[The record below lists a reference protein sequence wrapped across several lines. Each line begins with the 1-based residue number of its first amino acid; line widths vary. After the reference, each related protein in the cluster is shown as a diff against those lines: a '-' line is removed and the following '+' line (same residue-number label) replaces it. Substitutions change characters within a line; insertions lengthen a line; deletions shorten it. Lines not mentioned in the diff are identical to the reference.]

1 MDRKERIFQYINS
14 KEYIPLPKPE
24 LAAVLCV
31 PNEDMDEFSQLLD
44 ELISEGKIFLT
55 KKKRYD
61 STSRAGFI
69 RGKLSCSP
77 NGRFGFVI
85 PDDGGEDIFI
95 VPNGFLDAYNSD
107 TVLTVIDTKNP
118 KNKKSEGH
126 ITKIIKRGN
135 QTLCGVIKS
144 FDGEYFHIS
153 PDNLKIYASLRVKA
167 ENSMG
172 ADIGQRV
179 LMTITEYPK
188 EGEIHAAVT
197 KILGNSNDLK
207 SNIEAIIE
215 EHSIKQEFDTKTL
228 DEAKNSPKRVTQK
241 EIEKRLDLRDKLIIT
256 IDGDDARDFDDAVS
270 VEKCGEDEYLLGVHI
285 ADVTEYV
292 KEGTAL
298 DNEAFLRGTSVYLA
312 DRVIPMLPVELS
324 NGICSLNPKV
334 NRLTLSV
341 FMRITKSG
349 EITLDK
355 ISKTVIR
362 SSERMTYNDV
372 ADLLENPT
380 PALLKKYEYLM
391 PHLYNMR
398 DVAKILYNRRE
409 VRGSINFDF
418 PESHIKVD
426 DEGNPIEIIKTER
439 RISHK
444 IIEEFMLAANETVA
458 ELAFWAELPFVY
470 RVHEPPT
477 PDKTTEFNRFI
488 MNFGYSLKGKFDKDN
503 PIHPKAFCQVIE
515 KIKGSDEEEMIS
527 TYMLRSLMKAE
538 YKCENL
544 GHFGLA
550 AKYYCHFTSPI
561 RRYPDLLIHRILK
574 RFIDGEDTSAFSHIT
589 PAAAK
594 NSSDTEIEAEYCER
608 DVDDLMKTAFMQEF
622 IGDEFEAVVSSVTS
636 FGVFVRLENTVE
648 GLIRLDSM
656 KDDFYEYSEDEKLVR
671 GTKTQNE
678 IRIGTRLLVVLVN
691 CDIMTRRIDF
701 VRSEDFSYSVFEKFT
716 KKKKSLHRPYKNTK
730 KKSGRTFL
738 KKGRR
743 KRK

>member
-1 MDRKERIFQYINS
+1 MDRKERIYQYINS

-31 PNEDMDEFSQLLD
+31 PDEDMEEFAQLLD
-44 ELISEGKIFLT
+44 ELVAEGKIFLT

-61 STSRAGFI
+61 STARAGFI
-69 RGKLSCSP
+69 RGKLSCSAR
-77 NGRFGFVI
+77 GRFGFVV

-95 VPNGFLDAYNSD
+95 VPNGFLDAYHSD
-107 TVLTVIDTKNP
+107 TVLAVIDTKNP
-118 KNKKSEGH
+118 KNKRSEGH
-126 ITKIIKRGN
+126 ITRVIQRGN
-135 QTLCGVIKS
+135 ETLCGVIKS
-144 FDGEYFHIS
+144 FDGEYFHIR
-153 PDNLKIYASLRVKA
+153 PDSDKIYASLRVKIDDA
-167 ENSMG
+167 MD

-179 LMTITEYPK
+179 LIRVTDYPK
-188 EGEIHAAVT
+188 EG
-197 KILGNSNDLK
+197 KIYGIIEKNLGSADVLK
-207 SNIEAIIE
+207 SSIEAIIE
-215 EHSIKQEFDTKTL
+215 EHSIKQEFDEDTL
-228 DEAKNSPKRVTQK
+228 KEAQASPKRVSQT
-241 EIEKRLDLRDKLIIT
+241 EIGKRLDLRDKLIIT
-256 IDGDDARDFDDAVS
+256 IDGEDARDFDDAVS
-270 VEKCGEDEYLLGVHI
+270 VEKCGDEYLLGVHI

-324 NGICSLNPKV
+324 NGICSLNPRV

-341 FMRITKSG
+341 FMRINQSG
-349 EITLDK
+349 EVTLDK
-355 ISKTVIR
+355 LTKTVIR

-372 ADLLENPT
+372 SDLLKNPT
-380 PALLKKYEYLM
+380 VQLLKKYEYLLPTLYDM
-391 PHLYNMR
+391 RDAAQLLYNHR
-398 DVAKILYNRRE
+398 KN
-409 VRGSINFDF
+409 RGSINFDF

-426 DEGNPIEIIKTER
+426 AEGNPVEIIKTER

-458 ELAFWAELPFVY
+458 QLAFWAELPFVY
-470 RVHEPPT
+470 RVHEPPS
-477 PDKTTEFNRFI
+477 PDKTAEFNRFI
-488 MNFGYSLKGKFDKDN
+488 MNFGYSLKGRFDKDN

-550 AKYYCHFTSPI
+550 ARFYCHFTSPI
-561 RRYPDLLIHRILK
+561 RRYPDLIIHRILK
-574 RFIDGEDTSAFSHIT
+574 CFIDGEDTSHFSNLI

-608 DVDDLMKTAFMQEF
+608 DVDDLMKAAYMQQF
-622 IGDEFEAVVSSVTS
+622 IGNEFEAVVSSVTG

-656 KDDFYEYSEDEKLVR
+656 KDDFYEFSEDERLVR
-671 GTKTQNE
+671 GVRTQSE
-678 IRIGTRLLVVLVN
+678 IRIGTRLSVILLN
-691 CDIMTRRIDF
+691 CDLITRRIDF
-701 VRSEDFSYSVFEKFT
+701 VRSEDFSYSLFDDFR
-716 KKKKSLHRPYKNTK
+716 KKERLIPP
-730 KKSGRTFL
+730 
-738 KKGRR
+738 KKGRKKSNRTTQKKNRRRR
-743 KRK
+743 K